1 MRQFPDVNR
10 IFSVSLRKEKAL
22 QVKADTVIIVLTSKQ
37 LVGGNVY
44 AKGSYHLCRRDVI
57 ISDC

>member
-1 MRQFPDVNR
+1 MLTGSRKKVANESGYRYNR
-10 IFSVSLRKEKAL
+10 TNQMAK
-22 QVKADTVIIVLTSKQ
+22 
-37 LVGGNVY
+37 GGNVY